1 MIAGDGP
8 HLGGAR
14 VRRHPNFGC
23 PPLIQWTAPKRLEKA
38 HYRDDS
44 NCHFST
50 TADWDQRAEFYQQL
64 DGAAAWFI
72 ERLGDLY
79 HEGGHIDRPRKQW
92 QAINARYMPAVY
104 ELGEAHQAERIFL
117 EEGG

>member
-1 MIAGDGP
+1 M
-8 HLGGAR
+8 
-14 VRRHPNFGC
+14 
-23 PPLIQWTAPKRLEKA
+23 IQWTAPKRLEKA

-44 NCHFST
+44 NWHFST